1 MAALD
6 PRFEFQFELG
16 APTAANLNT
25 AGGFSNLTLSANHWL
40 YVVAG
45 GNVPGSA
52 VAAGR
57 FSVSWPA
64 MHIAMLK
71 VNALDP
77 AILGTHATSR
87 ISNLRML
94 HDAFQRA
101 VAGGMPFTVLGS
113 LDLALAAFVRF
124 ARDLAQTNPAAWV
137 LNAASF
143 QVLPTNAAADAALPA
158 EAQWLQSLE
167 FGMAINAS
175 SQAVAIAALLS
186 VLPGWSSHVGRA
198 AATLQDC
205 ATELYDVVGEQR
217 AGWAAAAPRRHALAI
232 SAHVNQRLQFV
243 ELVLPV
249 VPSRAFAAASL
260 YRLSKMEAYPA
271 FFEEG
276 WRSAYPSLA
285 LLFGAACDGAE
296 ALRLTGRLLAVA
308 PSPDPTASLN
318 AQVRPLLPHLDTA
331 LLRNASAADRTTR
344 GSRGRR
350 GGGADGGRAGVARV
364 LLFDARGPAAVQV

>member
-25 AGGFSNLTLSANHWL
+25 AGGFANLTLSANHWL
-40 YVVAG
+40 YVVSG

-94 HDAFQRA
+94 HNAFQRA

-137 LNAASF
+137 LNAA
-143 QVLPTNAAADAALPA
+143 ADAALPA
-158 EAQWLQSLE
+158 EAHWLQSLK

-175 SQAVAIAALLS
+175 NQAVAIAA
-186 VLPGWSSHVGRA
+186 
-198 AATLQDC
+198 
-205 ATELYDVVGEQR
+205 
-217 AGWAAAAPRRHALAI
+217 
-232 SAHVNQRLQFV
+232 
-243 ELVLPV
+243 
-249 VPSRAFAAASL
+249 
-260 YRLSKMEAYPA
+260 
-271 FFEEG
+271 
-276 WRSAYPSLA
+276 
-285 LLFGAACDGAE
+285 
-296 ALRLTGRLLAVA
+296 
-308 PSPDPTASLN
+308 
-318 AQVRPLLPHLDTA
+318 PLWLCT
-331 LLRNASAADRTTR
+331 
-344 GSRGRR
+344 
-350 GGGADGGRAGVARV
+350 
-364 LLFDARGPAAVQV
+364 